1 MSEDKRQ
8 HQKQTIKALGKALFQ
23 DLKGNEQLTLSYA
36 GEESLFIRLSQSK
49 VRQATDIK
57 QGYLTM
63 NFISDQRSTEIT
75 FPIIGNL
82 EADLTN
88 AQNILKRCRDE
99 CQTLPEDPFVVFPE
113 AGESSEEDHYGHL
126 PPIEKLSETLLM
138 PAKSVDL
145 AGLCTSGF
153 LMRAYMNSKGQS
165 HWFSTENFY
174 VDYSLY
180 TPSQKAIKA
189 IYAGSDWQDAAYL
202 MNLQQAKEQ
211 LKNLEKTP
219 KKLSPGKYRV
229 YFAPAAV
236 AELVSGFSWSGMS
249 GGALMQGRSPLKKL
263 SEGTARLS
271 PLFSLEEDFHQGL
284 VPRFNEFGEVSPLIV
299 SLIEKGKLISPLI
312 NRRTAKEYNL
322 QSNAAN
328 ASEGLRSPRILPG
341 NLKEEKILSELETGL
356 YISNLHYL
364 NWSDLQHGRITGMT
378 RYGCFWVENGEI
390 VSPIQDMRFDETL
403 YHFWGTGLEAL
414 DEKAKLIPNVSSYE
428 ERSLGGVSA
437 PGMLVNDFSFTL

>member
-1 MSEDKRQ
+1 MSDDKTQR
-8 HQKQTIKALGKALFQ
+8 QKQTLKDLSKALFQ
-23 DLKGNEQLTLSYA
+23 ELKGNEHLTLSYS
-36 GEESLFIRLSQSK
+36 GEESLFIRISQSK
-49 VRQATDIK
+49 VRQATDIN
-57 QGYLTM
+57 QGYLSM
-63 NFISDQRSTEIT
+63 NFISNQRSTRIS
-75 FPIIGNL
+75 FPIIGNM
-82 EADLTN
+82 EADLTS
-88 AQNILKRCRDE
+88 AQKILERCREE
-99 CQTLPEDPFVVFPE
+99 CKNLPEDPYIVFPE

-126 PPIEKLSETLLM
+126 PSVETLSETLLT
-138 PAKSVDL
+138 PAKSLDL
-145 AGLCTSGF
+145 AGLCISGI

-189 IYAGSDWQDAAYL
+189 IYAGSEWDDAAYL
-202 MNLQQAKEQ
+202 RNLQHAKDQ
-211 LKNLEKTP
+211 LRNLEKTP

-229 YFAPAAV
+229 YFAPEAA
-236 AELVSGFSWSGMS
+236 AGLVMGGISGA
-249 GGALMQGRSPLKKL
+249 ALMQGQSPLKKL
-263 SEGTARLS
+263 SEGTALLS
-271 PLFSLEEDFHQGL
+271 PLFSLEEDFNQGL
-284 VPRFNEFGEVSPLIV
+284 VPRFNEFGEVSPLKV
-299 SLIEKGKLISPLI
+299 PLIEKGKLVSTLI
-312 NRRTAKEYNL
+312 NRRTAQEYNL

-328 ASEGLRSPRILPG
+328 SVEELRSPRIQPG
-341 NLKEEKILSELETGL
+341 NLKEEKILSELGTGL

-378 RYGCFWVENGEI
+378 RYGCFWVENSEI

-414 DEKAKLIPNVSSYE
+414 DEKTKLIPSTSTYE